1 MRECNLSLPFH
12 LLWPKLDKSTTS
24 FLQVITVIGSRALLY
39 TFIQLAARHW
49 LRLRPSLTRV
59 EIRSILGLVLFA
71 TLSDLVFLSTDVLEW
86 RDVLPMLA
94 VQIVLLAVGAHRTL
108 QQWRQV
114 IAFKARLRASLSAPP
129 GKEAK
134 YARWSFYHGACLVHQ
149 FFMLGISVV
158 TIGLL
163 LQPIPR
169 SWETSLVHALS
180 EQAIC
185 ISSFLFWTTCNIFDL
200 L

>member
-1 MRECNLSLPFH
+1 M
-12 LLWPKLDKSTTS
+12 
-24 FLQVITVIGSRALLY
+24 IGSRALLY

-49 LRLRPSLTRV
+49 LCLRPSLTRV

-86 RDVLPMLA
+86 RDLLPMLA
-94 VQIVLLAVGAHRTL
+94 VQAVLLTVGVQRIL

-114 IAFKARLRASLSAPP
+114 MAFRARLRASLTTPP

-134 YARWSFYHGACLVHQ
+134 YERWSMYHGACLLHLT
-149 FFMLGISVV
+149 FMLGVSVA
-158 TIGLL
+158 TIVLL
-163 LQPIPR
+163 LQPTPLPWDAPLIY
-169 SWETSLVHALS
+169 TIS
-180 EQAIC
+180 EQTIT
-185 ISSFLFWTTCNIFDL
+185 ISSFLFWTTCNILGL

>member
-1 MRECNLSLPFH
+1 MIS
-12 LLWPKLDKSTTS
+12 
-24 FLQVITVIGSRALLY
+24 SRALLY
-39 TFIQLAARHW
+39 AFIQLAARHW

-71 TLSDLVFLSTDVLEW
+71 TLTDLVFLSTDVLEW

-94 VQIVLLAVGAHRTL
+94 VQIVLLTVGAHRTL

-114 IAFKARLRASLSAPP
+114 LTFKARLRTSLSTPP

-134 YARWSFYHGACLVHQ
+134 YARWASYHGACLAHQ
-149 FFMLGISVV
+149 IFML
-158 TIGLL
+158 TILVATICLL
-163 LQPIPR
+163 LQPIPP
-169 SWETSLVHALS
+169 SWDASLVHTLS
-180 EQAIC
+180 EQAIS
-185 ISSFLFWTTCNIFDL
+185 ISSFLFWTTCSIFDL